1 MLNEDNVASL
11 LVDELPSDF
20 FNGKGEDL
28 IKDISNQAEN
38 QIHLTSA
45 FICMTNAEAI
55 GSKSEALSRRIYYLL
70 NDRKFDSQRR
80 AETTDR
86 YIEVYEKR
94 LYTKSGAWKKFQ
106 PRISIFIYKK
116 TNIQYN

>member
-1 MLNEDNVASL
+1 MLNEDNVAPL

-80 AETTDR
+80 VETTDR
-86 YIEVYEKR
+86 YIEVYEKINSGLFRDFVLR
-94 LYTKSGAWKKFQ
+94 LS
-106 PRISIFIYKK
+106 KK
-116 TNIQYN
+116 TYTR

>member
-1 MLNEDNVASL
+1 MLNEDNVAPL
-11 LVDELPSDF
+11 FVDELPSDF

-38 QIHLTSA
+38 QIHLTPA
-45 FICMTNAEAI
+45 FICTTNAEAI
-55 GSKSEALSRRIYYLL
+55 VSKIEALSRRIYYLL

-86 YIEVYEKR
+86 YIEVYEKIN
-94 LYTKSGAWKKFQ
+94 SGLF
-106 PRISIFIYKK
+106 RDFLE
-116 TNIQYN
+116 NL